1 MEAPRPVMLNEVKN
15 EKNFLNI
22 NLSYNLQNYKC
33 NFLDIDNVAIK
44 INIISPDNKESYE
57 TELNFNDFKLL
68 NKYFKM
74 FDTLKELE
82 DDLLRLNNSNRFKIL
97 NINEFNLSLC
107 INVLTLDDNK
117 AIIRLNKRELND
129 KEKINRLIK
138 ENEEIKKEL
147 NLKDLKINELEKKI
161 EFLSNEFYNFKKYIK
176 YNIENNIEI
185 KKEKPIEKNIIEQE
199 IPKYMDIKINNSN
212 LDFNS
217 NVIKERYEKE
227 MILNQISKNIKSIK
241 LLFTSEISGTDTFE
255 LKNAYLNKSN
265 LIFAIKTTK
274 GKRFG
279 AYCYEVFEN
288 RLFNKCDRYAFLYS
302 LDNMKIMK
310 SKKSQFDIWKQSDD
324 SIDFGS
330 GTDLRIFYD
339 FYTNKN
345 YAYNGVNSYDYKNC
359 CEYALNGEK
368 FFSVNILEIFQV
380 YI

>member
-1 MEAPRPVMLNEVKN
+1 MEKYLSSGGDKSSKN
-15 EKNFLNI
+15 YSSKIFNNSKEKNKKSKSKPKSEAIIGNKIFFNTNNKSNI
-22 NLSYNLQNYKC
+22 KN
-33 NFLDIDNVAIK
+33 IDNNSLYDIQDNLFIPK
-44 INIISPDNKESYE
+44 IVYSNNILGEK
-57 TELNFNDFKLL
+57 
-68 NKYFKM
+68 NKY
-74 FDTLKELE
+74 
-82 DDLLRLNNSNRFKIL
+82 NN
-97 NINEFNLSLC
+97 
-107 INVLTLDDNK
+107 
-117 AIIRLNKRELND
+117 IRLNSRGEVINNNVKNNQEDESLLAKY
-129 KEKINRLIK
+129 KEKI
-138 ENEEIKKEL
+138 